1 MCENGYGRQSCCCD
15 RILEN
20 EIHGF
25 NSVGLVKFWDSGKT
39 ANAMFSTCIHF
50 IKCVLKIFYAPQ
62 YQVPIVLS
70 LSLKR
75 LNKITVH
82 S

>member
-1 MCENGYGRQSCCCD
+1 MRSCCCD

-25 NSVGLVKFWDSGKT
+25 YSVGLVKFWDSCKT
-39 ANAMFSTCIHF
+39 ASAVFSTCICLLKH
-50 IKCVLKIFYAPQ
+50 VLKIFYVPQ
-62 YQVPIVLS
+62 HWSLTLVS

-75 LNKITVH
+75 
-82 S
+82 